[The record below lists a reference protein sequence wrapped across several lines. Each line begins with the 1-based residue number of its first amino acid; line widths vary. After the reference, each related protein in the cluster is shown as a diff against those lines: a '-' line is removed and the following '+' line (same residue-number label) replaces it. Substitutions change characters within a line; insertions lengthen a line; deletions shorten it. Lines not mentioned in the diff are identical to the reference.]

1 MLWDNQRMSW
11 PLLEHPGPHSA
22 EDRAQ
27 EAGHSGSP
35 KLQLFTVE
43 KQAGLV
49 RGEQEV
55 GGLELS

>member
-1 MLWDNQRMSW
+1 VAPIGASW
-11 PLLEHPGPHSA
+11 PSLSRG
-22 EDRAQ
+22 Q
-27 EAGHSGSP
+27 GSGSRALRQP